1 MPEHPERQD
10 QIDTSALL
18 ARWREGDE
26 DARDRLF
33 PLVYQELHQA
43 ASRLLGREQPGHTL
57 QPTALVNEVFLK
69 LTGARLPE
77 TEGRAH
83 FVGLAARAMRQI
95 LVDHARRRRA
105 ARRGG
110 GAVAITLENVGADP
124 AVPIDDMLALN
135 DALDRLAGMHPR
147 MAQVI
152 EYRYF
157 GGLTEEETAR
167 LLEVTVRTVQR
178 DWTRARAWLYQTLT
192 ASPGSDAS
200 P

>member
-1 MPEHPERQD
+1 MPEHPERHEQV
-10 QIDTSALL
+10 DTSALL

-43 ASRLLGREQPGHTL
+43 ASRLLRREQPGHTL
-57 QPTALVNEVFLK
+57 QPTALVNEAFLK

-95 LVDHARRRRA
+95 LVDHARRRQA

-110 GAVAITLENVGADP
+110 GVVAVTLENVGAEP

-135 DALDRLAGMHPR
+135 DALDQLAGMHPR

-178 DWTRARAWLYQTLT
+178 DWTRARAWLYQALT
-192 ASPGSDAS
+192 APPASDAT